1 MSQEGLDGAVLAL
14 RQDLRK
20 LRLENVDYFSLVR
33 VIREFIWLQQE
44 CFSPYKIVAFSS
56 KKKIA

>member
-44 CFSPYKIVAFSS
+44 CFSPLQNSGIF
-56 KKKIA
+56 I